1 MNSLSEDFL
10 VKGNAGKCRLPRMK
24 TTLAS
29 LNAARR
35 WKISG
40 KGIAHVASSLGMK
53 SADKKGIVRVVKTA
67 VMVNKVGRV
76 ETVAP

>member
-1 MNSLSEDFL
+1 
-10 VKGNAGKCRLPRMK
+10 MK

-29 LNAARR
+29 RNAARR
-35 WKISG
+35 WKICG
-40 KGIAHVASSLGMK
+40 KGIAQVASSLGMK
-53 SADKKGIVRVVKTA
+53 STDQKGIVRVVKTG

>member
-1 MNSLSEDFL
+1 
-10 VKGNAGKCRLPRMK
+10 MK

-29 LNAARR
+29 RNAARR
-35 WKISG
+35 WSLSG
-40 KGIAHVASSLGMK
+40 KWIAHVASSLGMK

-67 VMVNKVGRV
+67 VMVNQVGRV

>member
-1 MNSLSEDFL
+1 
-10 VKGNAGKCRLPRMK
+10 MK

-29 LNAARR
+29 RNAARR
-35 WKISG
+35 WSLSG

-53 SADKKGIVRVVKTA
+53 GTDKKGIVRIMKTVV
-67 VMVNKVGRV
+67 MINQVGRV